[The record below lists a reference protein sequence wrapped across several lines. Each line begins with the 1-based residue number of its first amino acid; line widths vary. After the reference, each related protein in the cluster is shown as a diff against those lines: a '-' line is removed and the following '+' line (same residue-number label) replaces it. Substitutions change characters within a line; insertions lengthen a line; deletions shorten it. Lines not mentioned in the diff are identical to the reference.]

1 MHLSLLGV
9 SHRTAPI
16 ALRERLDFASR
27 GLADALSGLERVPE
41 VSEAVVLATCN
52 RAEIYA
58 ATDSL
63 PAIGPALRRF
73 FSAFHGVAHDDVA
86 AHFYERTDEDVARH
100 LFRVSAGLESMV
112 VGEPQILGQVKS
124 AYHLAADRRSAGPLL
139 NRLFH
144 HSFAVGKRVRA
155 ETGLGEGAVSVSY
168 AAVGLARK
176 IFGRLRGRSVL
187 VVGVGEMGKLTAK
200 HLQAQGISELGLTSR
215 TMAHVTAAAGY
226 LGATAIP
233 WNERHAALAAADII
247 VTATGA
253 ARPVITTDDI
263 TSALG
268 SRRNRPLFIIDIA
281 VPRDVEPA
289 AGEIEQVFLYNVDD
303 LQAIVQE
310 NLTRRGGEI
319 EHAESLVDEEVARF
333 MGWLHSR
340 GVVPTIV
347 ALRRRFED
355 VRRTELRR
363 LDGKLAALS
372 PDARAR
378 VDEITR
384 LLVEKLV
391 LTPTEQLKALT
402 DPEKVIAYSDVLGR
416 LFNLGADDEGAAPPD
431 LADESAAD
439 PMNRDRSRALP
450 SKGRS
455 RA

>member
-1 MHLSLLGV
+1 MHLSLLGI
-9 SHRTAPI
+9 SPRTAPI
-16 ALRERLDFASR
+16 ALRERLDFVSR
-27 GLADALSGLERVPE
+27 GLGDALSQLERVPE

-63 PAIGPALRRF
+63 PAVGSALRRF
-73 FSAFHGVAHDDVA
+73 FSSFHQVADDDIA

-124 AYHLAADRRSAGPLL
+124 AYHAAADRRSAGPLL

-176 IFGRLRGRSVL
+176 IFGNLGGRSVL
-187 VVGVGEMGKLTAK
+187 VVGAGDMGKLTAR
-200 HLQAQGISELGLTSR
+200 HLKAQGISGLRLTSR
-215 TMAHVTAAAGY
+215 TLAHVEAAASY

-233 WNERHAALAAADII
+233 WNDRQAAFAEADII

-253 ARPVITTDDI
+253 AQPVV
-263 TSALG
+263 TSAEIAAAVG

-281 VPRDVEPA
+281 VPRDVEPS

-319 EHAESLVDEEVARF
+319 ARAESLVDEEVARF
-333 MGWLHSR
+333 MGWLQSR
-340 GVVPTIV
+340 GAVPTIV
-347 ALRRRFED
+347 ALRRHFED
-355 VRRTELRR
+355 VRRAELRR
-363 LDGKLAALS
+363 LDGKLAGLG
-372 PDARAR
+372 PEARAR

-384 LLVEKLV
+384 LLVEKLM
-391 LTPTEQLKALT
+391 LTPTEQLKNLT
-402 DPEKVIAYSDVLGR
+402 DPEKVIAYSDALGR
-416 LFNLGADDEGAAPPD
+416 LFDLGADDEGAPRAEPED
-431 LADESAAD
+431 ELASARRKD
-439 PMNRDRSRALP
+439 KRPVGPLKGSSRA
-450 SKGRS
+450 
-455 RA
+455 

>member
-1 MHLSLLGV
+1 MHLFLLGI

-16 ALRERLDFASR
+16 ALRERLDFASH
-27 GLADALSGLERVPE
+27 GLAEALAELERIPE

-52 RAEIYA
+52 RAEVYA
-58 ATDSL
+58 ATDNL
-63 PAIGPALRRF
+63 PAVGRALRGF
-73 FSAFHGVAHDDVA
+73 FSTFHHVAEDDLA
-86 AHFYERTDEDVARH
+86 PHFYERADEDVARH

-124 AYHLAADRRSAGPLL
+124 AFHLAADRRAAGSLL

-155 ETGLGEGAVSVSY
+155 DTGLGEGAVSVSY
-168 AAVGLARK
+168 AAVSLARK
-176 IFGRLRGRSVL
+176 IFGILRERSVL
-187 VVGVGEMGKLTAK
+187 VIGAGEMGKLTAR
-200 HLQAQGISELGLTSR
+200 HLQAQGISSIRLTSR
-215 TMAHVTAAAGY
+215 TLAHGAAAAEH

-233 WNERHAALAAADII
+233 WGERHAALADADIV

-253 ARPVITTDDI
+253 AQPVVTTADV
-263 TSALG
+263 AAAVG

-281 VPRDVEPA
+281 VPRDVEPS

-303 LQAIVQE
+303 LQAIVRE
-310 NLTRRGGEI
+310 NLTRRGGEV
-319 EHAESLVDEEVARF
+319 ERAESIVDDEVARF
-333 MGWLHSR
+333 MAWLHSR

-355 VRRTELRR
+355 VRRAELRR
-363 LDGKLAALS
+363 LDGKLSGL
-372 PDARAR
+372 PPEARAR

-391 LTPTEQLKALT
+391 LTPTEQLKSLT
-402 DPEKVIAYSDVLGR
+402 DSEKVIAYSDALGR
-416 LFNLGADDEGAAPPD
+416 LFNLGADDQAAAPAD
-431 LADESAAD
+431 LADDLGANGGETGPGDAV
-439 PMNRDRSRALP
+439 P
-450 SKGRS
+450 SKGPT